1 MSNDCNSEESRCC
14 GARLSYVVAVFGALL
29 VVAVLVW
36 AMKHYTTPPALGAAR
51 AAERSKSLADIHAVE
66 AVELGSY
73 GWVDQT
79 KGQVRLTVDRAMELT
94 VAAAQDPASARKDLN
109 ERVEK
114 AFYVPPKA
122 PEKQGD
128 LE

>member
-1 MSNDCNSEESRCC
+1 MSCCNNEDESRCC
-14 GARLSYVVAVFGALL
+14 SRGAYALAVFGALF
-29 VVAVLVW
+29 VVAGLVW
-36 AMKHYTTPPALGAAR
+36 AMKHYTTPPSLGAAR
-51 AAERSKSLADIHAVE
+51 AAERSKNLADIRAVE
-66 AVELGSY
+66 AQELGSF

-94 VAAAQDPASARKDLN
+94 VAAAQDPAAARKDLN

-114 AFYVPPKA
+114 AYYVPPKP

-128 LE
+128 AE

>member
-1 MSNDCNSEESRCC
+1 MSCCNNNDESRCC
-14 GARLSYVVAVFGALL
+14 SRSAYALAVFGSLL
-29 VVAVLVW
+29 VVAGLVW

-79 KGQVRLTVDRAMELT
+79 KGQDRLTVDRAMELT

>member
-1 MSNDCNSEESRCC
+1 MSSSNNNDESRWQSRS
-14 GARLSYVVAVFGALL
+14 AYAVAVFGALL
-29 VVAVLVW
+29 VVAGLVW
-36 AMKHYTTPPALGAAR
+36 AMKHYTTPAALGAAR
-51 AAERSKSLADIHAVE
+51 AAERSKSLADIRAVE
-66 AVELGSY
+66 AQDLGNY

-79 KGQVRLTVDRAMELT
+79 KGQVRLTVERAMELT
-94 VAAAQDPASARKDLN
+94 VAAAQDPASARQDLN